1 MARVQARAKHVENY
15 SCGTIFVRK
24 ITKDHT
30 DRDIE
35 QVVNDVSIV
44 FVWSLRHFAIKG
56 KGNGRNVTRHIEL
69 ISASLSRFD
78 R

>member
-1 MARVQARAKHVENY
+1 MARVQARAQHVENY

-44 FVWSLRHFAIKG
+44 FVWSLRHFALKG
-56 KGNGRNVTRHIEL
+56 EGNGRNVAWHIEL